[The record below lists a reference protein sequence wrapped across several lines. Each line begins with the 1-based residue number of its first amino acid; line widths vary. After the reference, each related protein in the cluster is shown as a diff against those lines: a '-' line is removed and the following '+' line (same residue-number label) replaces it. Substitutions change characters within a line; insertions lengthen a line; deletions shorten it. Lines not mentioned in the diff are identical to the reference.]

1 MLPALDK
8 MVHACTPVVLTVKD
22 DRNHFNINT
31 MDVYVLITIG
41 CLRLGKLISIPPN
54 QHTQEMSWVKA
65 EFNRKSSAELQDVV
79 GNTRQTRRVCTLI

>member
-41 CLRLGKLISIPPN
+41 CLRLGKLISIPTN
-54 QHTQEMSWVKA
+54 
-65 EFNRKSSAELQDVV
+65 
-79 GNTRQTRRVCTLI
+79 